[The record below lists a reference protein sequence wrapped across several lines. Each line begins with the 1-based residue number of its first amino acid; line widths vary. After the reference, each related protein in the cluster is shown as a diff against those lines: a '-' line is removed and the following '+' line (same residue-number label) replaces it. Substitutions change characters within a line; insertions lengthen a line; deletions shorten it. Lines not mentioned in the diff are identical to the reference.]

1 MEWNNSDKEFTPL
14 ESELNNSGENENNT
28 ISIVNTYD
36 RQDVLPQE
44 KSSSFENND
53 KTSTITGKKAKTTIN
68 PFRTVTTFVAACAVA
83 SAVSPIIDIPI
94 LQDLVAPTQTVIE
107 EVVGEAYNFTS
118 VVSTSSVIRVALTIT
133 GVDDI
138 KTQDFGLL
146 VVKDGDDNEDFLNSI
161 GKTKIDTCKVSIS
174 SANSFTNIT
183 TFLSSKAYDDLLPNT
198 SYKVLLLKGINIVK
212 KYSIATSLP
221 TYFDS
226 IYAELYG
233 PGEVKNELRVHYTL
247 SGDFAFCS
255 RLSFKLYD
263 HSGNF
268 IQWIAQDIPAQGDP
282 SFDITG
288 RHNNPPMTHTIY
300 VYYNSSK
307 IIPGLPSEVQEDGQT
322 YYYIYSINI
331 DF

>member
-1 MEWNNSDKEFTPL
+1 MEWNNSDKEFGTI
-14 ESELNNSGENENNT
+14 ESEQNYSGENENNT
-28 ISIVNTYD
+28 ISIVNAYD

-44 KSSSFENND
+44 KSSSFENDD
-53 KTSTITGKKAKTTIN
+53 KTTILSSKKAKTIS

-83 SAVSPIIDIPI
+83 SAVSPIIDIPV
-94 LQDLVAPTQTVIE
+94 LQDLVAPAQTVIE

-118 VVSTSSVIRVALTIT
+118 VVSTSSVIRVALTIA

-161 GKTKIDTCKVSIS
+161 GKAKIDACKVSIS
-174 SANSFTNIT
+174 TANSFTNIT

-198 SYKVLLLKGINIVK
+198 SYKVLLLKGMDIVK

-226 IYAELYG
+226 IYAQVYSE
-233 PGEVKNELRVHYTL
+233 NELRVYYTL

-263 HSGNF
+263 QFGNL
-268 IQWIAQDIPAQGDP
+268 IQWIAQDIPAPGDP